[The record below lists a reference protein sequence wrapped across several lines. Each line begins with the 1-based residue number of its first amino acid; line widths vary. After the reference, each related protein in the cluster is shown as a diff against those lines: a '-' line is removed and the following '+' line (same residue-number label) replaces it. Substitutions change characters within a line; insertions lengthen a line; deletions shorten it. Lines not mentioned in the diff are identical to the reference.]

1 MDVENIEDLRLPQA
15 VIGRL
20 IKEALPAGVS
30 VSKEAKTAIA
40 RSAAIF
46 VLHATTY
53 ANEYAISHKRKNVT
67 AEDVIH
73 AIKVLECE
81 ELEAPLR
88 EAVEA
93 FKSQRTQRQQQRK
106 ERKSV
111 GNVQENAN
119 PEGDNRDAMSG
130 IEDND
135 DDEMDEANDLRQ
147 QTDQNEEIVI
157 SDDDENDPPEN

>member
-1 MDVENIEDLRLPQA
+1 MDVDNIEDLRLPQA

-53 ANEYAISHKRKNVT
+53 ANEKNVT

-111 GNVQENAN
+111 SNVQENAN
-119 PEGDNRDAMSG
+119 NDAMSG

-135 DDEMDEANDLRQ
+135 DDEIEEVNDLRQ